1 MLQTVNWYSC
11 NDQNALKCSGDTLL
25 TTNNSLCTSSLRALT
40 RLTAVLTLVWSV
52 RSLMLL
58 AAVSGTV
65 TNVCSFPSAQ
75 ANSDDK
81 DCVSLPN
88 RGSILIAKTSDP
100 AGTGFTFTDVVSGE
114 PTRSVTLNSGQNSGI
129 ISVPLGSHT
138 ITETTTGWATTVTC
152 TSTRGTTATGTTTVT
167 FTVNPLERWT
177 CAYNNIRRAT
187 LIVQKVVDPINGGTK
202 APGDF
207 TLNVTGDAASP
218 SSFSGS
224 TAGQSVSLLAGAY
237 NVTETVDSQYDASY
251 GANCSG
257 TIAAG
262 ETKTCVVTN
271 TAKKATLI
279 VIKDVINDNGGSLA
293 AANFQL
299 DVSGGTTEIA
309 AFPGSETGTSIQVN
323 AGTYTASEAENAGYA
338 ASYGADCV
346 SVTLAPG
353 ETKTCTI
360 TNDDKPID
368 A

>member
-1 MLQTVNWYSC
+1 ML
-11 NDQNALKCSGDTLL
+11 AL
-25 TTNNSLCTSSLRALT
+25 
-40 RLTAVLTLVWSV
+40 SV
-52 RSLMLL
+52 RSRTLL
-58 AAVSGTV
+58 ETVSGTV
-65 TNVCSFPSAQ
+65 TNVCSIPSGRV
-75 ANSDDK
+75 NSDPK
-81 DCVSLPN
+81 DCVSLPDK
-88 RGSILIAKTSDP
+88 RQHSDYQDFGP
-100 AGTGFTFTDVVSGE
+100 CGDRIHVYRCRVG
-114 PTRSVTLNSGQNSGI
+114 RSYAYCHVGSGQNSGI

-257 TIAAG
+257 TSPLV
-262 ETKTCVVTN
+262 KPR
-271 TAKKATLI
+271 
-279 VIKDVINDNGGSLA
+279 LA
-293 AANFQL
+293 W
-299 DVSGGTTEIA
+299 
-309 AFPGSETGTSIQVN
+309 
-323 AGTYTASEAENAGYA
+323 
-338 ASYGADCV
+338 
-346 SVTLAPG
+346 
-353 ETKTCTI
+353 
-360 TNDDKPID
+360 
-368 A
+368 